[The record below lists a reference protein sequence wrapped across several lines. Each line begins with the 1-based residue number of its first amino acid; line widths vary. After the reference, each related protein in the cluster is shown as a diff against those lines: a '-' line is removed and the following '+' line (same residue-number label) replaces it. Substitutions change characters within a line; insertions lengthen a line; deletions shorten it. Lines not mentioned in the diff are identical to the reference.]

1 MRAPLSSLLAALAAL
16 LVGAPSAAQANART
30 VAVRAGK
37 IVTVE
42 GKTLENGTI
51 LLRGGKI
58 VALGDDLEIPFAA
71 TVVDYGPD
79 AVVVPGLVAAMSNYA
94 IGSASKRTADPDL
107 RAVDA
112 FDPYRRRYDALSA
125 GVTSAYIVPSDAR
138 LVAGQAGL
146 VKLAGD
152 NLEQRIVNSAAA
164 IHGAVDSSARS
175 TPGYWEPP
183 VPVTVDVGIG
193 SQKPQ
198 LPKTTMGAIVALDEL
213 LSAGKQAD
221 ASTEYGKRAPLDFVR
236 LLERG
241 VPLRLGAVDYNEI
254 RAVLD
259 FAGRSEVRVV
269 LDKAYDAGLL
279 ADEIAESGVGVV
291 FRVPYTPNFRS
302 RDQGKGEDAR
312 WYDFD
317 APARLDAAGASFA
330 ITGTNPRD
338 LLFVAGLAMRGG
350 LAGDA
355 ALRAITL
362 TPAQILGG
370 AARIGSLAVGKDAD
384 LCVLNG
390 PPMSGHAS
398 VLATWIDGEKV
409 WWHGMVEVEREARS
423 EDPAT
428 RAERRDRQRSMPT
441 VIEVAELHVG
451 DGEVMAPGQLLLRD
465 GKIAEVGPRVS
476 HPPGVRVVRGKA
488 AIPGMID
495 AFGHLGLEGSRK
507 VPQTDYSLST
517 IVDPADDVDRRV
529 AAHGITTVVLTPRGS
544 SSSGAPI
551 MAYKPAG
558 EDLEHQ
564 VIGDPVALRLRWR
577 ESSPITS
584 GSNVAKLL
592 GKAHEYRMKWG
603 EYEAAMAKWVPPAA
617 APEKDE
623 DEDDE
628 GDDEDEPEEEEEDD
642 DKKKKKKRKRGEK
655 EELEPD
661 PLTGEWV
668 GEIDSER
675 FRLRLLF
682 KAHGESGPV
691 EGTLRC
697 DLLSK
702 TLIELEGDWD
712 LEERVLALSGRGSMG
727 AVTLSLG
734 TDDGKLEGEASLGET
749 THELEL
755 ERTSREY
762 PEARRPER
770 RPEKRE
776 RAKAPKGM
784 PKQPKRDPKLEPIV
798 RAMEGKATIV
808 VEVSRDDEILAC
820 VRLFDRYG
828 IRPVLYGAEDAHYV
842 AREIAPKIKGILLSP
857 SVLVAEPELGSDY
870 RRPYAELQQ
879 AGIQVAFLSEAEEGA
894 IDLPLR
900 AAYAVANGMSPSGA
914 LRALTADA
922 ARMMSIGERVGRLV
936 VGLDADVV
944 LLDGP
949 PMAPGTSVVRTWVN
963 GEEVKP

>member
-1 MRAPLSSLLAALAAL
+1 MRALLISLLAVLAL
-16 LVGAPSAAQANART
+16 LFVGPPSAAQANGRT
-30 VAVRAGK
+30 GAVRAGK

-42 GKTLENGTI
+42 GRTYENGTV

-58 VALGDDLEIPFAA
+58 VAIGDDVETPFTA
-71 TVVDYGPD
+71 TLVDYGPD
-79 AVVVPGLVAAMSNYA
+79 AVVVPGLVAAMSYYA
-94 IGSASKRTADPDL
+94 MGSSSKRTADPDV

-112 FDPYRRRYDALSA
+112 FDTYRKYYDALSA
-125 GVTSAYIVPSDAR
+125 GVTSAYISPSDAR
-138 LVAGQAGL
+138 LVAGQAAL

-152 NLEQRIVNSAAA
+152 DPARRIVNGAAA
-164 IHGAVDSSARS
+164 IHGALDSSARS
-175 TPGYWEPP
+175 APGYWEPP

-213 LSAGKQAD
+213 LAAGKQAD
-221 ASTEYGKRAPLDFVR
+221 TNTEYGERAPLDFAR
-236 LLERG
+236 LIERG
-241 VPLRLGAVDYNEI
+241 VPLRLGAVDHNEI

-259 FAGRSEVRVV
+259 FAGRSEVRVI
-269 LDKAYDAGLL
+269 LDKAYDAGQL
-279 ADEIAESGVGVV
+279 ANEIAESGVGVV

-302 RDQGKGEDAR
+302 RDRGKSEDAR

-317 APARLDAAGASFA
+317 APAKLAAAGASFA

-362 TPAQILGG
+362 APAQILGG
-370 AARIGSLAVGKDAD
+370 AARVGSLSVGKDAD

-398 VLATWIDGEKV
+398 VLATWVDGEKA
-409 WWHGMVEVEREARS
+409 WWHGMAEAERSARS
-423 EDPAT
+423 SEAVT
-428 RAERRDRQRSMPT
+428 RAERRARERSMPT
-441 VIEVAELHVG
+441 VIELEELHIG
-451 DGEVMAPGQLLLRD
+451 DGEVVAPGQILLRD

-476 HPPGVRVVRGKA
+476 HPPGARVVRGKA

-507 VPQTDYSLST
+507 VPQTDYSLSS

-544 SSSGAPI
+544 SGSGAPI

-558 EDLEHQ
+558 EDLAQQ

-592 GKAHEYRMKWG
+592 KKAHEYRTKWS
-603 EYEAAMAKWVPPAA
+603 EYEAAMAKWVPPAKS
-617 APEKDE
+617 PEKDDDE
-623 DEDDE
+623 EEEDDE
-628 GDDEDEPEEEEEDD
+628 EDEPEEEEEQD
-642 DKKKKKKRKRGEK
+642 DKKKKKKKKRGKK

-668 GEIDSER
+668 SEIDSER

-682 KAHGESGPV
+682 EAHGESGPV

-697 DLLSK
+697 DLLSE
-702 TLIELEGDWD
+702 TLIELAGDRD
-712 LEERVLALSGRGSMG
+712 LEERELALSGRGSKG
-727 AVTLSLG
+727 TVTLSFEH
-734 TDDGKLEGEASLGET
+734 DDGKLEGKVKLGET

-755 ERTSREY
+755 ERKSREY
-762 PEARRPER
+762 PEVRRPER
-770 RPEKRE
+770 RVEKQE
-776 RAKAPKGM
+776 RVKAPKGM
-784 PKQPKRDPKLEPIV
+784 PKKPKRDPKLEPIV
-798 RAMEGKATIV
+798 RAMTDKATIV
-808 VEVSRDDEILAC
+808 IEVNRDDEILDC
-820 VRLFDRYG
+820 VKLFDQYG
-828 IRPVLYGAEDAHYV
+828 IHPVLYGAQDAHYV
-842 AREIAPKIKGILLSP
+842 AGEIASKVKGILLSP
-857 SVLVAEPELGSDY
+857 SVLVSEPELGSDY

-922 ARMMSIGERVGRLV
+922 ARMMSIGERVGKLA